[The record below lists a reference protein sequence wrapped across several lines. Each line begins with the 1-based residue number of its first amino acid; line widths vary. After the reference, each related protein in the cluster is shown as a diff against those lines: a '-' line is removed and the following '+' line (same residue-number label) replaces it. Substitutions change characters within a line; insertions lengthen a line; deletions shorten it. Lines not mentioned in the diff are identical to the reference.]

1 MYVLKIVDKKT
12 ILFYSIPLMT
22 RPSLNSEYPTQP
34 TVKCTVNRYKVIHIQ
49 ADHKTK
55 LTNYLSTLGWSD

>member
-1 MYVLKIVDKKT
+1 
-12 ILFYSIPLMT
+12 MT
-22 RPSLNSEYPTQP
+22 WPSLNSEYPTQP